1 MQIGYVGLGKMG
13 TNMCLR
19 LLNNGYTV
27 VAYNR
32 TYSKTKSLATKGAV
46 PAKSL
51 QELCSNLKSP
61 RVVWLMV
68 PHTVVFEVIGQLIP
82 YLSKGDTVIDGGN
95 TFYKDSVKHKD
106 LLHKHGINFLDVGV
120 SGGPSGALNGASLM
134 IGGEKQVYDK
144 YEMLFKDLSVDQG
157 YSYLGK
163 AGSGHFVKMVHNAI
177 EYGFMQSLAEGF
189 DLLKKS
195 EYNLNLNN
203 VLKTYNHGSVIES
216 KLTKDLSKAYLKYGF
231 NLTEIK
237 GKAQSNG
244 EALWAIKTAES
255 KKVKFTV
262 IKESL
267 KARIYSQ
274 KTPNYQGKVVQALRN
289 IFGGHSIN

>member
-1 MQIGYVGLGKMG
+1 MQIGYIGLGKMG

-19 LLNNGYTV
+19 LLNKGYTV

-32 TYSKTKSLATKGAV
+32 SYSKTKSLASKGVV

-51 QELCSNLKSP
+51 LDLCSNLKTP
-61 RVVWLMV
+61 RLVWLMV
-68 PHTVVFEVIGQLIP
+68 PHAAVFNVIDQLIP
-82 YLSKGDTVIDGGN
+82 QLSKGDTVIDGGN
-95 TFYKDSVKHKD
+95 TFYKDSIKHQK
-106 LLHKHGINFLDVGV
+106 LLQKHGINFLDIGV
-120 SGGPSGALNGASLM
+120 SGGPGGALNGASLM
-134 IGGEKQVYDK
+134 IGGEKQVYKK
-144 YEMLFKDLSVDQG
+144 YENLFNDLSVDQG
-157 YSYLGK
+157 FSYLGK
-163 AGSGHFVKMVHNAI
+163 SGSGHFVKMVHNAI

-189 DLLKKS
+189 NLLNKS
-195 EYNLNLNN
+195 DFNLNLND

-231 NLTEIK
+231 NLSEVS
-237 GKAQSNG
+237 GKAQSSG

-255 KKVKFTV
+255 KKIKFTL